1 MLNTIVACLA
11 LNIYFEARDQPID
24 GQVAVTQ
31 VVINRVNDPRFP
43 DNHCEVIKEG
53 PVRNGLPVI
62 GRCQFSWYCD
72 GLKDVPKDQDA
83 YRWAIM
89 IAMRVLDEGYEDF
102 VDGSTHYHA
111 DHVSPIWST
120 EKTMVVKIGDHIFYR
135 WEKKESR
142 MIYREKNSKVMN
154 RK

>member
-53 PVRNGLPVI
+53 PVHNGLPVI

-89 IAMRVLDEGYEDF
+89 IAM
-102 VDGSTHYHA
+102 
-111 DHVSPIWST
+111 
-120 EKTMVVKIGDHIFYR
+120 EKTRVVKIGDHIFYR
-135 WEKKESR
+135 WEKKESK
-142 MIYREKNSKVMN
+142 MIYREKNSEVMN

>member
-1 MLNTIVACLA
+1 MLNTVVACLA
-11 LNIYFEARDQPID
+11 LHIYFEARDQPID

-43 DNHCEVIKEG
+43 DNPCEVIREG

-135 WEKKESR
+135 WEKKDG
-142 MIYREKNSKVMN
+142 
-154 RK
+154 